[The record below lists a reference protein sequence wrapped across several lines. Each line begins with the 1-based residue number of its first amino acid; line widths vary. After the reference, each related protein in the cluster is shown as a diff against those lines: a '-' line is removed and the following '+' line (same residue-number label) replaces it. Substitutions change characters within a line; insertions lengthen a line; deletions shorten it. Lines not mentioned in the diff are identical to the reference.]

1 MVAVTELGY
10 VVFGVSDLAAWR
22 DFATN
27 LLGLEVFEEPGEP
40 GHAGQHS

>member
-1 MVAVTELGY
+1 METNRLSRQEENAMTAVTELGY

-27 LLGLEVFEEPGEP
+27 LIGLEVF
-40 GHAGQHS
+40 